1 MIALPAYIDQEAWMG
16 FEEMRRQIKKPM
28 TDRARKLVLYELQ
41 RIKDACHDS
50 NAALDQST
58 NHCWADVYEPK
69 QKPITVAKPQEIERA
84 NRQLAEQIAEQRK
97 NMASVETVQALRD
110 RVKANLRRV
119 A

>member
-41 RIKDACHDS
+41 RIKDAGHDA

-58 NHCWADVYEPK
+58 NHCWADVYVCKE
-69 QKPITVAKPQEIERA
+69 KPIAAARSGEAASTQRY
-84 NRQLAEQIAEQRK
+84 LAERSAPVK
-97 NMASVETVQALRD
+97 NDLDVSALLAKTRL
-110 RVKANLRRV
+110 RVVGGN
-119 A
+119 